1 MAKMVVA
8 LTDEEKGSLQWP
20 GRTEVVEAMA
30 LLVTAKT
37 AAQKA
42 ECAQNTLP
50 DYSVSPDSVELE
62 SRDEAISPTIP
73 WMAEEAPQAGGLTI
87 VDRGRLFAAWED
99 KRRRLRDG

>member
-1 MAKMVVA
+1 MEDVPKSPRKARLEALLVMAKMVVA

-73 WMAEEAPQAGGLTI
+73 WWLRKHP
-87 VDRGRLFAAWED
+87 RLAD
-99 KRRRLRDG
+99 